1 MFFDQ
6 TFVIYHDS
14 GKTEIVDDL
23 YTYVY
28 TSGGIQNFH
37 SRMKF
42 NLGPYKKAD
51 DSMYGYRS
59 WWYSRPISD
68 NHIGFYLY
76 TESGLMISPDLLFA
90 EYNKKYNEGRNW
102 YIYRSRYYWT
112 RPMTTAGNKH
122 TTRRDKRPLNQ
133 QARRMAAGV
142 VKEDGE
148 PPFRGARSHKELRT
162 HWDDISVRRSCSWK
176 NCTKRKKQY
185 KGS

>member
-23 YTYVY
+23 YTHIRQ
-28 TSGGIQNFH
+28 TGDIRRFH
-37 SRMKF
+37 SFMKY

-51 DSMYGYRS
+51 DSMYGYTS
-59 WWYSRPISD
+59 WWYSRPIEC
-68 NHIGFYLY
+68 NHVGFYLY
-76 TESGLMISPDLLFA
+76 TESGLMVSPDLLFA
-90 EYNKKYNEGRNW
+90 EYNKKYNEGRRQICWN
-102 YIYRSRYYWT
+102 RVYWT

-122 TTRRDKRPLNQ
+122 TRTVDKRPHNQ

-142 VKEDGE
+142 VKEEGE

-162 HWDDISVRRSCSWK
+162 HWDEVQVRRSCSWK